1 MKFQEPEVGSYQ
13 KDGQSMYHP
22 MNGTWIFEAGAQDKG
37 DKAWMDI
44 EVSKARML
52 ENIVK
57 VYASQQASLFGP
69 LSVAH
74 FSPQHYGCLSLLMSS
89 SLAASAHDLHHWLPL
104 FSFLAPTDESVAFM
118 FLLQTQTQTKIF
130 LVSTR
135 GCISCKRASKV
146 WVESNLNVCL
156 FEQTQDQATIS
167 AFKMQQVL
175 LITTYVDYCVLLLLL
190 RLLFSF

>member
-57 VYASQQASLFGP
+57 VFASTASFTLWPSFCGALFSAA
-69 LSVAH
+69 LW
-74 FSPQHYGCLSLLMSS
+74 LSLSP
-89 SLAASAHDLHHWLPL
+89 HVFHP
-104 FSFLAPTDESVAFM
+104 
-118 FLLQTQTQTKIF
+118 
-130 LVSTR
+130 R
-135 GCISCKRASKV
+135 
-146 WVESNLNVCL
+146 CL
-156 FEQTQDQATIS
+156 CA
-167 AFKMQQVL
+167 
-175 LITTYVDYCVLLLLL
+175 
-190 RLLFSF
+190 

>member
-1 MKFQEPEVGSYQ
+1 MYASMNGGQAVRKEGVSLEKFIGRMLLRCGHVGCISNDPLSITFIHCSPHTMKLQEPEVGSYQ

-57 VYASQQASLFGP
+57 VLPPQQASLFGP

-74 FSPQHYGCLSLLMSS
+74 FSAALWLSLSP
-89 SLAASAHDLHHWLPL
+89 HVFHP
-104 FSFLAPTDESVAFM
+104 
-118 FLLQTQTQTKIF
+118 
-130 LVSTR
+130 R
-135 GCISCKRASKV
+135 
-146 WVESNLNVCL
+146 CL
-156 FEQTQDQATIS
+156 CA
-167 AFKMQQVL
+167 
-175 LITTYVDYCVLLLLL
+175 
-190 RLLFSF
+190 